1 MTTKPIRHAEIA
13 GAGIGGLTAAAALA
27 QRGWSVTLHE
37 RADSLR
43 TYGAGIYIWSNG
55 LHVLDA
61 LGVKDR
67 AIVGAHYGP
76 VMEMRDHK
84 NRVTEEI
91 PMNSPGKATLV
102 TILRET
108 LLQSLADRC
117 RELGVDIRAGSEA
130 VAAEADG
137 LLVLENGASRR
148 ADLVIGADGIN
159 SRLRDSL
166 GLIGHRRN
174 LGDGAV
180 RLMIPAA
187 ARTALPEADRD
198 KYIEYFSGRRRILY
212 TPVDDHFVYVALCSA
227 SGDIAAQQ
235 TPVDKALWSASF
247 PHLTGLIDHF
257 DGIGRWDAFEEV
269 KLKAWSAGR
278 VAIIGD
284 AAHAMP
290 PYLGQGGGCALMNA
304 LSLARAADAAP
315 ADGMAQALRAW
326 EARERELT
334 EHTQDTA
341 VHLGDMNDWP
351 DDLRS
356 EVMQITGHSPE
367 MGRRRTRTALHVPA
381 CD

>member
-1 MTTKPIRHAEIA
+1 MTRTPQRHAEIA

-27 QRGWSVTLHE
+27 QRGWTVTLHE
-37 RADSLR
+37 RAETLR

-61 LGVKDR
+61 VGVKER
-67 AIVGAHYGP
+67 AIAGAHYGP
-76 VMEMRDHK
+76 VMEMRDHL

-91 PMNSPGKATLV
+91 PMNGPGKATLV

-108 LLQSLADRC
+108 LLETLADRC
-117 RELGVDIRAGSEA
+117 RELGVEIRPGSA
-130 VAAEADG
+130 AIGAEAEGVLLLEDG
-137 LLVLENGASRR
+137 SRR
-148 ADLVIGADGIN
+148 EADLVIGADGIN

-166 GLIGHRRN
+166 GLLGHRRG

-187 ARTALPEADRD
+187 ARDALPEAERD
-198 KYIEYFSGRRRILY
+198 KYVEHFSGRRRILY
-212 TPVDDHFVYVALCSA
+212 TPVDERFIYIALCSA
-227 SGDIAAQQ
+227 TGDTAAQA
-235 TPVDKALWSASF
+235 TPVNKALWTESF
-247 PHLTGLIDHF
+247 PHLAGLIEHF
-257 DGIGRWDAFEEV
+257 DGTGRWDGFEEV

-304 LSLARAADAAP
+304 LSLALAADAAAP
-315 ADGMAQALRAW
+315 GAMPQALRDW
-326 EARERELT
+326 EAQERELT

-351 DDLRS
+351 DDLRA
-356 EVMQITGHSPE
+356 EVMAITGRSPE
-367 MGRRRTRTALHVPA
+367 MGRRRMRTALHVPA
-381 CD
+381 KN